1 MVVVTAVTI
10 FLDVVG
16 VGVTTIREVE
26 VGLVGVVEGVAEGT
40 SAGTVKTGLMTPA
53 HVDL

>member
-26 VGLVGVVEGVAEGT
+26 VGVVEGVAEGT